1 MVMTG
6 RSVFLIAGKKGVKE
20 TVNAILEAF
29 PRAIRDK
36 DLEHKNVMLLAAEHR
51 QADIFMLLREKNI
64 VNWLGQV
71 DVEGNSILHLAA
83 KYTRNEEMLIP
94 GAALQMQRE
103 IKWFQFVKEK
113 LPRYFSKLQN
123 YNGQTAMEIFTE
135 THKELAQERAKW
147 LSNASQACSVV
158 ATLITTVAFATIASV
173 PGGVH
178 DHGDP
183 VFQGKV
189 AFNVFFHQSLPSSPC
204 ASHQSLSSCS
214 LAFSLLPT
222 KIWIIVIICPGS

>member
-1 MVMTG
+1 MTG

-20 TVNAILEAF
+20 MVTAILEAF

-103 IKWFQFVKEK
+103 IKWFQVPFR
-113 LPRYFSKLQN
+113 LWPNCFS
-123 YNGQTAMEIFTE
+123 T
-135 THKELAQERAKW
+135 
-147 LSNASQACSVV
+147 C
-158 ATLITTVAFATIASV
+158 
-173 PGGVH
+173 
-178 DHGDP
+178 
-183 VFQGKV
+183 
-189 AFNVFFHQSLPSSPC
+189 
-204 ASHQSLSSCS
+204 
-214 LAFSLLPT
+214 
-222 KIWIIVIICPGS
+222 